1 MDTRAT
7 APTAV
12 SIPFFFERESR
23 REISTEGEKTHLSLS
38 LSMIF
43 LSFSGRHG
51 GMPPQYNNSNNDNN
65 NNSNNNNNNSNN
77 DSNPN
82 LPHGHEY

>member
-1 MDTRAT
+1 
-7 APTAV
+7 
-12 SIPFFFERESR
+12 
-23 REISTEGEKTHLSLS
+23 
-38 LSMIF
+38 MIF

-65 NNSNNNNNNSNN
+65 DNNSNNNNNNNNSNN
-77 DSNPN
+77 DSNHN